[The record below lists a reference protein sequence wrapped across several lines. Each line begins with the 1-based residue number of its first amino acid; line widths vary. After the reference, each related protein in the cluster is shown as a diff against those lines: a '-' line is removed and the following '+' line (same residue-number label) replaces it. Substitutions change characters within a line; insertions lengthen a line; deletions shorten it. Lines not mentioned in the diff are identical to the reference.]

1 MSNISISC
9 VSISN
14 NTVDWSPVKAG
25 TVPLGHARLA
35 KRSILPRMPDSLAA
49 QLPSADSLLD
59 APAAES
65 VRRLCRAAIAAGD
78 SAKGRLAAIGNDRT
92 RAASDLR
99 QAVMQLRHVCDAYG
113 PVLEELRPAIVSRRA
128 VALARRLTQ
137 GTAVSSG
144 NTRTDAE
151 RWDELVAPLRTRLL
165 VWRERHALDSIE
177 RPASFASTAA
187 DALDRSVER
196 LNRRLTAHAHDAT
209 DDTRR
214 AVSVAVYA
222 VSSVLTPLE
231 SSSEQASLLLQTV
244 REIAAMPAP
253 HPDAVRVIAAA
264 AASLSGAWRRR
275 AALPVE
281 IERKWLLSALPP
293 HLLAMPFVTIAQG
306 YLPGEELVER
316 IRSIST
322 ADGVSWIRTV
332 KLGRG
337 ISRIEVEEPAT
348 PAIGIALFA
357 LTEGRRVRK
366 RRYTVPDGESRW
378 EIDEFTDRALVV
390 AELEL
395 PTAETAVSIPDWL
408 APWVVREVTGEK
420 EFTNWQLAR

>member
-1 MSNISISC
+1 M
-9 VSISN
+9 
-14 NTVDWSPVKAG
+14 
-25 TVPLGHARLA
+25 
-35 KRSILPRMPDSLAA
+35 RSILPRMPDSIAA
-49 QLPSADSLLD
+49 HLPSADSLLD

-65 VRRLCRAAIAAGD
+65 VRRLCLAAIVAGD
-78 SAKGRLAAIGNDRT
+78 SAKERLAVIGDDRAT
-92 RAASDLR
+92 AASDLR

-113 PVLEELRPAIVSRRA
+113 SVLADLQPAMVSRRA
-128 VALARRLTQ
+128 VALARRLAQ
-137 GTAVSSG
+137 GTAVRSG
-144 NTRTDAE
+144 NARTDAE

-165 VWRERHALDSIE
+165 VWRERHALDSVA
-177 RPASFASTAA
+177 RPTSFASTAA

-196 LNRRLTAHAHDAT
+196 LIRRLTAHAHEST
-209 DDTRR
+209 DSTRH
-214 AVSVAVYA
+214 AVSVAAYA
-222 VSSVLTPLE
+222 VTSVLTPLE
-231 SSSEQASLLLQTV
+231 SSSAQASLLLHAV
-244 REIAAMPAP
+244 RETAAMDAP
-253 HPDAVRVIAAA
+253 HPDAIREIAAA
-264 AASLSGAWRRR
+264 AALLAGAWRRR
-275 AALPVE
+275 AVLPVE

-337 ISRIEVEEPAT
+337 ISRIEVEESAT
-348 PAIGIALFA
+348 PAIGAALFA

-366 RRYTVPDGESRW
+366 RRYTVPDGTSRW

-395 PTAETAVSIPDWL
+395 PTADTPVSIPDWL
-408 APWVVREVTGEK
+408 APWIVREVTGEK